1 MSLNL
6 IGYKTWMI
14 NITFQEIKF
23 EYETSNM
30 IMDQFEG
37 KETNFY
43 LVINLTV

>member
-1 MSLNL
+1 MSLKL
-6 IGYKTWMI
+6 MSYKTWMI

>member
-1 MSLNL
+1 MS
-6 IGYKTWMI
+6 YKIWMI

-23 EYETSNM
+23 EYETSNI

>member
-1 MSLNL
+1 MS
-6 IGYKTWMI
+6 YKTWMI

-43 LVINLTV
+43 LKGDAMNLRLI